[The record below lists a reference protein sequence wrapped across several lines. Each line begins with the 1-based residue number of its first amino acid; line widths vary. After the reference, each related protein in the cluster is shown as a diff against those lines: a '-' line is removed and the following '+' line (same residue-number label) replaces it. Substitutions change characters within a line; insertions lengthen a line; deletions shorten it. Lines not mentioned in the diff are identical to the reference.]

1 MKYLIHIDDIGEADK
16 ASVGDKAFNLALLK
30 KSGAKVPDTVTLT
43 TSAYEKYLEYSSLGN
58 YIKRE
63 LNRKKLSDYRW
74 EELWDISLRIK
85 NAFIRTPMPDD
96 IKDCILLYNKQYFG
110 GRPLAVR
117 SSAPGEDGRNS
128 SFAGL
133 HESYINLTDTKEI
146 LKHIQLVWASL
157 WSVSAL
163 LYRSELKLT
172 PEKSA
177 MAVVIQELITGEVSG
192 VAFSVSPDEPECI
205 AVEAVHG
212 LNQGLVDGSVEPD
225 HWNIDRHSWEISG
238 YFPAGERNKT
248 IVANEGE
255 TELQDIAPEKKSF
268 PPLRREQVISLAH
281 EAARQENFFGHPR
294 DLEWTL
300 KNSELIILQSRPIT
314 TVENKNDN
322 RKYYSKLQISFKELR
337 KIRSRLEKE
346 ILPGMQSVANQW
358 KKEKLEGMNNR
369 QLLDCTE
376 KRMTEYCH
384 WLQAYEKYC
393 IPFAHGVRLFG
404 EVYNSEIQPE
414 DPYEFVDLLR
424 TGKLMSLKRNKELI
438 ELAKRISKLKD
449 SAKIHLDHKSAELLS
464 KSFNLK
470 IKRSVPE
477 KVLNTLK
484 TLAEC
489 TDNPA
494 LHSKREELENNFIT
508 SFNRNNEES
517 AEELLEL
524 ARASY
529 RLRDDDNIYLAE
541 VKDGLI
547 QVHNECTRRLNE
559 KCFNQQEEISARE
572 KLDKSI
578 PELHSPDISG
588 NKRDPDNIQIKFRQ
602 LTGQPAG
609 KGIAKGIARVINSF
623 DDLLDFKAG
632 EILVCDAVEPEMTVI
647 APLAAGV
654 IERRGGMLI
663 HGAIIAREYSLP
675 CVTGVPEATH
685 RIKTGNTIAVDGW
698 LGIVTILKQ
707 N

>member
-1 MKYLIHIDDIGEADK
+1 MKYLIHIDEIGEADK

-30 KSGAKVPDTVTLT
+30 KSGAKVPDTITLT
-43 TSAYEKYLEYSSLGN
+43 TSAYEKFLESSSLGN

-63 LNRKKLSDYRW
+63 LNRKKLCDYRW

-85 NAFIRTPMPDD
+85 NAFIRTPVPDD
-96 IKDCILLYNKQYFG
+96 IKDDILLYNKQYFD

-133 HESYINLTDTKEI
+133 HESYINLTDEKEI
-146 LKHIQLVWASL
+146 IKHIQLVWASL

-163 LYRSELKLT
+163 LYRNELNLA
-172 PEKSA
+172 PEKST
-177 MAVVIQELITGEVSG
+177 MAVVIQELVSGEASG

-225 HWNIDRHSWEISG
+225 HWKVDRHNWEISG
-238 YFPAGERNKT
+238 YFPAGERGKT
-248 IVANEGE
+248 VIAVEGK
-255 TELQDIAPEKKSF
+255 TELQDIAPRKQTS
-268 PPLRREQVISLAH
+268 PPLRSEQVITLAH
-281 EAARQENFFGHPR
+281 EAIRQEKFFGHPR
-294 DLEWTL
+294 DLEWTF

-314 TVENKNDN
+314 MVASNGDN
-322 RKYYSKLQISFKELR
+322 RKYYSKLQVSFKELR
-337 KIRSRLEKE
+337 KIRSKLENE
-346 ILPGMQSVANQW
+346 ILPGMLAAADKW
-358 KKEKLEGMNNR
+358 KKEKLDTMNNNL
-369 QLLDCTE
+369 LLDCAE
-376 KRMTEYCH
+376 KRMAEYRR

-404 EVYNSEIQPE
+404 EIYNSEIQPE

-424 TGKLMSLKRNKELI
+424 TGKLMSLQRNKELL
-438 ELAKRISKLKD
+438 ELAKKISKTKD
-449 SAKIHLDHKSAELLS
+449 PAKFRLDHKSRELLS

-470 IKRSVPE
+470 VEQQIPG
-477 KVLNTLK
+477 KVINTLK

-489 TDNPA
+489 VDTPKKQG
-494 LHSKREELENNFIT
+494 KREELEKNFIS
-508 SFNRNNEES
+508 SFNRNNTES

-529 RLRDDDNIYLAE
+529 RLRDDDNIYLAA
-541 VKDGLI
+541 VKNGLV
-547 QVHNECTRRLNE
+547 QVRNECARRLDE
-559 KCFNQQEEISARE
+559 KCFSQQEEISARE
-572 KLDKSI
+572 KLNEQI

-588 NKRDPDNIQIKFRQ
+588 NNHNFDNIRVKFRQ

-609 KGIAKGIARVINSF
+609 KGVAKGPARVINNF

-632 EILVCDAVEPEMTVI
+632 EILVCDAVEPEMTVV
-647 APLAAGV
+647 APLASAV

-675 CVTGVPEATH
+675 CVTGVPEATG
-685 RIKTGNTIAVDGW
+685 RIKTGNIIAVDGW
-698 LGIVTILKQ
+698 LGIVTILK
-707 N
+707 